1 MNFELTPEQ
10 KLLRDTV
17 RTFCKQKSPVDR
29 FRKLR
34 HERRSW
40 DPEVWAH
47 MGELGWLS
55 VPLPESAGGFGGD
68 FVDVSLILEG
78 FGKTLVPEPYVPSVV
93 LAGMAI
99 AEAGDDAQR
108 ERWLP
113 ALMEGKTSL
122 ALAHTE
128 VGSRFGVD
136 EVATTATRDGGGWRL
151 RGKKVWVQNGHRADQ
166 IVVSARAEGGV
177 GLFVLDGDTKGMT
190 RTEVRTI
197 DAHGAAQIELDVVV
211 DGDRCLGTPGRDVE
225 GVLDRVLDYGAVAA
239 CAEALG
245 VCQATLDLTK
255 DHLKTREQFGVPIG
269 TFQVLQHRA
278 VDMFVDIELIRSMS
292 MLAAAK
298 ARDGN
303 ADERRAAVSAAK
315 AHVAWSGRR
324 VTQQAIQLHGG
335 IGITDEHNI
344 GLYFKRMHVL
354 GLLFGD
360 ETHHVRRFAS
370 APAFAA
376 GLG

>member
-34 HERRSW
+34 HEERGW

-68 FVDVSLILEG
+68 FVDVAIILEG

-122 ALAHTE
+122 ALAHAE

-136 EVATTATRDGGGWRL
+136 EVTTTATRDGGGWRL
-151 RGKKVWVQNGHRADQ
+151 RGTKVWVSNGHRADQ
-166 IVVSARAEGGV
+166 IVVSARSDAGV
-177 GLFVLDGDTKGMT
+177 GLFVLDADTKGMQ

-197 DAHGAAQIELDVVV
+197 DAHGAARIELDAVV

-225 GVLDRVLDYGAVAA
+225 GVLDRVLDYGAVAS

-245 VCQATLDLTK
+245 VCQATLDMTK

-278 VDMFVDIELIRSMS
+278 VDMFVNIELIRSMS
-292 MLAAAK
+292 ILAAIK
-298 ARDGN
+298 AREGN
-303 ADERRAAVSAAK
+303 ADERRAGVSAAK
-315 AHVAWSGRR
+315 AHVAWSGRK

-370 APAFAA
+370 SPGFA
-376 GLG
+376 G